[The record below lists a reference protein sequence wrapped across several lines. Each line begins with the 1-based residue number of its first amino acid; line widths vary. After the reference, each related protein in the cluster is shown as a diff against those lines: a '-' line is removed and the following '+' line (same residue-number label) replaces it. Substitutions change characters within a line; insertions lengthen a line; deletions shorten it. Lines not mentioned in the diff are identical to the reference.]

1 MIESQPADSS
11 KSVGQGVSTSATLR
25 AVSFWV
31 LGALLAF
38 FLAAASAP
46 SPLYAVYQKLWHF
59 SPLVLTEIYAV
70 YALGALLALL
80 TTGRL
85 SDHLGRRPVLLLAL
99 LVQIGGMVAF
109 IEARGVGI
117 LFVGR
122 VLQGVGTGIA
132 SGAISAW
139 LLDLQP
145 ASNPKLGSLVG
156 GIAPMAGLAAGA
168 LISGLLVQYA
178 PDPRQLVFW
187 VMLIIY
193 ALALP
198 ATAIMP
204 DRVQR
209 APGWLQSMSP
219 QLGVPPAARSEFGAM
234 TPSQVA
240 IWALGGFYLSLGPSL
255 AIALLRTESH
265 VTGGLVI
272 VALMGAGAVAS
283 ALVRRLE
290 PRVLVIGGSLLLVLG
305 VGLTLLAVAL
315 HFAAGLYVGSL
326 VAGLGF
332 GPAFSGVF
340 RSLAPLAPPDKRSAL
355 VSSIYLEIYISFS
368 IPTILA
374 GLAVGRFGLINTA
387 MGFGLIVMALGMLT
401 TVAVSRRKEALA
413 PAA

>member
-1 MIESQPADSS
+1 M
-11 KSVGQGVSTSATLR
+11 R

-59 SPLVLTEIYAV
+59 PPVVLTEIYAV

-85 SDHLGRRPVLLLAL
+85 SDHLGRRPVLLVAL
-99 LVQIGGMVAF
+99 VIQMAGMAAF
-109 IEARGVGI
+109 IAARGVGM

-122 VLQGVGTGIA
+122 VLQGIGTGIA

-145 ASNPKLGSLVG
+145 AENPRLGSIVG
-156 GIAPMAGLAAGA
+156 GIAPMAGLAGGA
-168 LISGLLVQYA
+168 LVSGLLVQYG

-187 VMLIIY
+187 LMLVIY

-198 ATAIMP
+198 ATVIMP

-209 APGWLQSMSP
+209 SSGWLHSMSP
-219 QLGVPPAARSEFGAM
+219 QVGVPPAARPQFAAM
-234 TPSQVA
+234 APSLVA
-240 IWALGGFYLSLGPSL
+240 TWALGGLYLSLGPSL

-265 VTGGLVI
+265 IAGGLVI
-272 VALMGAGAVAS
+272 VALMGGGAVAS
-283 ALVRRLE
+283 ALMRMAE
-290 PRVLVIGGSLLLVLG
+290 PRTLVISGSLLLVIG
-305 VGLTLLAVAL
+305 VGLTLLAVAF
-315 HFAAGLYVGSL
+315 HFGAGLYAGSL
-326 VAGLGF
+326 IAGLGF

-340 RSLAPLAPPDKRSAL
+340 RSLAPRAPPDKRSAL
-355 VSSIYLEIYISFS
+355 VSSIYLAIYISFS
-368 IPTILA
+368 IPAIIA
-374 GLAVGRFGLINTA
+374 GVAVGRFGLINTA
-387 MGFGLIVMALGMLT
+387 LGFGVIVMALGIVT
-401 TVAVSRRKEALA
+401 TVAVSREREAVVS
-413 PAA
+413 PA